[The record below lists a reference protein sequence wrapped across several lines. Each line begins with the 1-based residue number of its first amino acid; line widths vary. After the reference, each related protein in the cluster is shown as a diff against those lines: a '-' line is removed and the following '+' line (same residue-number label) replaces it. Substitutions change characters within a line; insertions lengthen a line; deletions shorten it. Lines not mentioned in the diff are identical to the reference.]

1 MRDFHH
7 IGPMWVVYDQQVSS
21 LYWSVL
27 QGVVVISR
35 YHDSCLHTAL
45 PVCSAFFFF
54 FTEGQTPPLAVWLL
68 KAHYDS
74 ITCPSLQQAHSRAK
88 RAPFSCQGEGRR
100 NEQQLWIETRRGSV
114 VSGGER
120 LSNCGLVKNLGA
132 RWLQV
137 VSFFS
142 KLQVVCNG
150 ETREI
155 RVLAKN
161 TLSH

>member
-1 MRDFHH
+1 MS
-7 IGPMWVVYDQQVSS
+7 PYCT
-21 LYWSVL
+21 
-27 QGVVVISR
+27 
-35 YHDSCLHTAL
+35 SCLQ
-45 PVCSAFFFF
+45 CFFFF

-120 LSNCGLVKNLGA
+120 LSNCGLVKNLGQDGF
-132 RWLQV
+132 RL
-137 VSFFS
+137 SFFLNRRWS
-142 KLQVVCNG
+142 VMEKLG
-150 ETREI
+150 RSESWPR
-155 RVLAKN
+155 
-161 TLSH
+161 TLYHTKGPEFDAPTLRLEPAV